1 MNTDIS
7 FSAGLF
13 PAHSTEFFRVFVRLE
28 YTLKSMGYAGSDRVG
43 GVVPD
48 WDKFANEQLGR
59 KFFEHVV
66 SSSRANTWIGDPPKR
81 QILDD
86 RGKLE
91 FSEAVAVTNV
101 QELFGAVR
109 RVRNNLFHGG
119 KSGDPD
125 QSRNN
130 VLILESIY
138 VLGEILKFVAPEFKM
153 RFEGRY

>member
-1 MNTDIS
+1 M
-7 FSAGLF
+7 
-13 PAHSTEFFRVFVRLE
+13 
-28 YTLKSMGYAGSDRVG
+28 
-43 GVVPD
+43 
-48 WDKFANEQLGR
+48 
-59 KFFEHVV
+59 
-66 SSSRANTWIGDPPKR
+66 IGDPPKR